1 MLKLNRRKF
10 LLRSALMLAATTSY
24 AQVRAETSK
33 TPGALEPTAS
43 PQNVIIIGAGISGLV
58 AAYELAS
65 AGHTVRILEARE
77 RFGGRVLTL
86 RNQFNAGDFF
96 EAGAVR
102 IPSNHNLTL
111 AYTQHF
117 GLNLKP
123 FYPKKGFFVSFK
135 KGQRTLLSLEE
146 LEKQVT
152 SITRLTTQPQSTQR
166 AGGKIDEWKKIAE
179 GADLLPTAFA
189 ASLKGKIYLGDA
201 VTRVEQSSLGVRVI
215 CQSGRI
221 YYGDCAVCTVPLPVL
236 EKINFYPSLSSPK
249 QNAISGGYNYRAA
262 TRMFVEYPERF
273 WEKDNLN
280 GWAVIADRP
289 EELWQ
294 PNWDS
299 NSKAGILHAYFKD
312 KNALAMDA
320 LNSEER
326 LRSLLQRWEEILPG
340 ANNYQVRAVSY
351 SWNNDPW
358 SKAGWAY
365 PSSSQEEKLFN
376 EIGRREGKIYF
387 AGEHTSAIRGWV
399 QGALESGIKTAQQI
413 HNSVHLLS

>member
-65 AGHTVRILEARE
+65 AGHKVRIIEARE
-77 RFGGRVLTL
+77 RIGGRVLTL
-86 RNQFNAGDFF
+86 RNQFSDGHFV
-96 EAGAVR
+96 EAGAAR
-102 IPSNHNLTL
+102 IPDNHDLTL

-117 GLNLKP
+117 GLSLKP
-123 FYPKKGFFVSFK
+123 FYPNKGLYVDLKKGK
-135 KGQRTLLSLEE
+135 RTLFPFEE
-146 LEKQVT
+146 LEKQMGN
-152 SITRLTTQPQSTQR
+152 STRLTTQPENRQR
-166 AGGKIDEWKKIAE
+166 AGGKIQEWKKIAQ

-201 VTRVEQSSLGVRVI
+201 VTRVEQNSLGTRVI
-215 CQSGRI
+215 CQSGRF
-221 YYGDCAVCTVPLPVL
+221 YYGDCVVCTVPLPVL
-236 EKINFYPSLSSPK
+236 EKINFSPSLSLSK
-249 QNAISGGYNYRAA
+249 QNAISGGYSYRAA

-280 GWAVIADRP
+280 GWARITDRP

-294 PNWDS
+294 PTWDS
-299 NSKAGILHAYFKD
+299 NSKTGILHAYLKD
-312 KNALAMDA
+312 KNALEMDA
-320 LNSEER
+320 LKSEER
-326 LRSLLQRWEEILPG
+326 LTNLLQKWEEIFPG
-340 ANNYQVRAVSY
+340 ANNYKVSAVSY

-358 SKAGWAY
+358 AKAGWAY

-387 AGEHTSAIRGWV
+387 AGEHTSIIRGWI

>member
-24 AQVRAETSK
+24 TQVRAESSK

-43 PQNVIIIGAGISGLV
+43 PQNIIIIGAGISGLV
-58 AAYELAS
+58 AAYELAT
-65 AGHTVRILEARE
+65 AGHKVRIIEARE
-77 RFGGRVLTL
+77 RIGGRVLTL
-86 RNQFNAGDFF
+86 RNQFSDGHFV
-96 EAGAVR
+96 EAGAAR
-102 IPSNHNLTL
+102 IPSNHDLTI

-117 GLNLKP
+117 GLGLKP
-123 FYPKKGFFVSFK
+123 FYPNKGLYVGLK
-135 KGQRTLLSLEE
+135 KGQRTLVSLET
-146 LEKQVT
+146 LEKQMA
-152 SITRLTTQPQSTQR
+152 SITRLTTPPGSTQR
-166 AGGKIDEWKKIAE
+166 EDGRIREWKKIDR
-179 GADLLPTAFA
+179 GSDLLPTAFA
-189 ASLKGKIYLGDA
+189 ASLEGKIYLGDA
-201 VTRVEQSSLGVRVI
+201 VTRVEQSSLGVRII

-236 EKINFYPSLSSPK
+236 EKINFFPSLSLPK
-249 QNAISGGYNYRAA
+249 QNAIAGGYNYRAA

-280 GWAVIADRP
+280 GWALIADRS

-294 PNWDS
+294 PTWDS
-299 NSKAGILHAYFKD
+299 NSKTGILHAYLKGED
-312 KNALAMDA
+312 ALAMDA
-320 LNSEER
+320 LKSEER
-326 LRSLLQRWEEILPG
+326 LTSLLQRWEEILPG
-340 ANNYQVRAVSY
+340 ANKYQVSAVNY

-358 SKAGWAY
+358 SKGGWAY

-387 AGEHTSAIRGWV
+387 AGEHTSMIRGWM

-413 HNSVHLLS
+413 HNSRKHW